1 MGVIASSVLLI
12 PMAIGAV
19 ASTEPA
25 HGALKV
31 TAESAFGSV
40 FLGLVAASSLMI
52 GAALGIYVKAPKRVV
67 AAVMAFGAGAL
78 IESLA
83 IELAFGGAEA
93 LIAEEKLPPFVGWLW
108 VASGFLVGGS
118 VYSAATIAL
127 DNIGAAARKASS
139 LRNFVRRARRE
150 QATTMLIQ
158 LSSSDLFRSLPASD
172 LVRLIPHA
180 DTRRLKAGETVFKP
194 GEIADG
200 VYLIEKGH
208 VEFKP
213 EGPGGMDGTY
223 GEGHCFGELELL
235 TNENRLELAVTV
247 DEVQLLFI
255 PREDF
260 SVVMEA
266 SPILRDAVADLVKVH
281 THGTFGLE
289 HHLRQQTRD
298 FDQKEWLA
306 EGVAA
311 VAMPSHEEAAHH
323 AKGEHGKGEEGE
335 HGGGSPLAI
344 FAGALL
350 DGVPESIVLGA
361 AFTTFATFNPTF
373 LVAVFM
379 SNLPEAM
386 ASSAQMKRIGYS
398 PARIFGLW
406 GSLVV
411 GSAVAALIG
420 NLFLATASE
429 TWITFVEAFAGGG
442 IMAMLAQTMMPEA
455 YEEGGT
461 LVGLATIA
469 GFLAA
474 LFFTALELAH

>member
-1 MGVIASSVLLI
+1 
-12 PMAIGAV
+12 
-19 ASTEPA
+19 
-25 HGALKV
+25 
-31 TAESAFGSV
+31 
-40 FLGLVAASSLMI
+40 
-52 GAALGIYVKAPKRVV
+52 
-67 AAVMAFGAGAL
+67 
-78 IESLA
+78 
-83 IELAFGGAEA
+83 
-93 LIAEEKLPPFVGWLW
+93 
-108 VASGFLVGGS
+108 
-118 VYSAATIAL
+118 
-127 DNIGAAARKASS
+127 
-139 LRNFVRRARRE
+139 
-150 QATTMLIQ
+150 
-158 LSSSDLFRSLPASD
+158 
-172 LVRLIPHA
+172 
-180 DTRRLKAGETVFKP
+180 
-194 GEIADG
+194 
-200 VYLIEKGH
+200 
-208 VEFKP
+208 
-213 EGPGGMDGTY
+213 
-223 GEGHCFGELELL
+223 
-235 TNENRLELAVTV
+235 
-247 DEVQLLFI
+247 
-255 PREDF
+255 
-260 SVVMEA
+260 
-266 SPILRDAVADLVKVH
+266 
-281 THGTFGLE
+281 
-289 HHLRQQTRD
+289 
-298 FDQKEWLA
+298 LA

-411 GSAVAALIG
+411 ASAVAALIG

-474 LFFTALELAH
+474 LFFTALALAH

>member
-1 MGVIASSVLLI
+1 MGGLASSILLI

-19 ASTEPA
+19 ASTAPA
-25 HGALKV
+25 QGALKV

-40 FLGLVAASSLMI
+40 LLGLIASSSLMI
-52 GAALGIYVKAPKRVV
+52 GAALGIYVNAPKRVV

-93 LIAEEKLPPFVGWLW
+93 LIAEAKLSPFAGWLW
-108 VASGFLVGGS
+108 VASGFMVGGG
-118 VYSAATIAL
+118 VYSVATIAL
-127 DNIGAAARKASS
+127 DNVGAAARKASS

-150 QATTMLIQ
+150 QATTMLIK
-158 LSSSDLFRSLPASD
+158 LSTSDMFRSLPAAD

-180 DTRRLKAGETVFKP
+180 DTRRLKAGEAIFKP

-213 EGPGGMDGTY
+213 EGAGGMDGTY

-235 TNENRLELAVTV
+235 TNENRQELAVTV

-260 SVVMEA
+260 SVVMES
-266 SPILRDAVADLVKVH
+266 SPILRDAVSDLVKVH
-281 THGTFGLE
+281 THGTFSIE
-289 HHLRQQTRD
+289 HHLRQETRD
-298 FDQKEWLA
+298 FNRKEWLA

-311 VAMPSHEEAAHH
+311 VAMPTHEEAAHH
-323 AKGEHGKGEEGE
+323 AKGQHGGAAGE

-361 AFTTFATFNPTF
+361 AFTSFATFNPTF

-386 ASSAQMKRIGYS
+386 ASSAQMKRIGYT

-411 GSAVAALIG
+411 ASAVGALIG
-420 NLFLATASE
+420 NMFLATASE
-429 TWITFVEAFAGGG
+429 QWITFVEAFAGGG

-474 LFFTALELAH
+474 LFFTALDLAH

>member
-1 MGVIASSVLLI
+1 MGVLASSVLLI

-31 TAESAFGSV
+31 TAESAFGSA

-52 GAALGIYVKAPKRVV
+52 GAALGIYVRAPKRVV
-67 AAVMAFGAGAL
+67 AAIMAFGAGAL

-93 LIAEEKLPPFVGWLW
+93 LIKEEKLTPFVGWLW

-127 DNIGAAARKASS
+127 DNAGAAVRKASS
-139 LRNFVRRARRE
+139 LRKFVRRARRE
-150 QATTMLIQ
+150 KATTMLIQ

-208 VEFKP
+208 VEFRP

-235 TNENRLELAVTV
+235 TNENRQELAVTV

-281 THGTFGLE
+281 THGTFGIE

-323 AKGEHGKGEEGE
+323 VKGEHGKGDEGE

-411 GSAVAALIG
+411 ASAVAALIG

>member
-1 MGVIASSVLLI
+1 MGVISGSVLLF

-19 ASTEPA
+19 ASA
-25 HGALKV
+25 AGAQGPLKV
-31 TAESAFGSV
+31 TAESAFGSI
-40 FLGLVAASSLMI
+40 FLGIVAGSSLVI

-83 IELAFGGAEA
+83 IELALKGADH
-93 LIAEEKLPPFVGWLW
+93 LIVGEKFSPFAGWLW
-108 VASGFLVGGS
+108 VAGGFLVGGAM
-118 VYSAATIAL
+118 YSGATIAL
-127 DNIGAAARKASS
+127 DNAGAAARKASS

-150 QATTMLIQ
+150 KATTMLIQ
-158 LSSSDLFRSLPASD
+158 LSTSDLFRSLPAAD

-180 DTRRLKAGETVFKP
+180 DTRRFKAGQTVFKP
-194 GEIADG
+194 GDDSDG

-213 EGPGGMDGTY
+213 AGAGGMDGTY

-235 TNENRLELAVTV
+235 TNEKRQELAVTV

-255 PREDF
+255 PRDDF
-260 SVVMEA
+260 SVVLES
-266 SPILRDAVADLVKVH
+266 SPVLRDAVEVLVNVH
-281 THGTFGLE
+281 THGTFGIE

-298 FDQKEWLA
+298 FDRKEWIA

-311 VAMPSHEEAAHH
+311 VAMPSHEDAAHH
-323 AKGEHGKGEEGE
+323 AKVEHAKGQEGE
-335 HGGGSPLAI
+335 HGHGSPLAI

-350 DGVPESIVLGA
+350 DGIPESIVLGA

-386 ASSAQMKRIGYS
+386 ASSAQMRRIGYT
-398 PARIFGLW
+398 PTRIFTLW
-406 GSLVV
+406 GSLLV
-411 GSAVAALIG
+411 GLAVSSLIG
-420 NLFLATASE
+420 NLFLATASPQ
-429 TWITFVEAFAGGG
+429 WITFVEAFAGGG

-474 LFFTALELAH
+474 LFFSALQLAA

>member
-1 MGVIASSVLLI
+1 MGVLASSVLLI

-31 TAESAFGSV
+31 TAESAFGSA

-52 GAALGIYVKAPKRVV
+52 GAALGIYVRAPKRVV
-67 AAVMAFGAGAL
+67 AAIMAFGAGAL

-93 LIAEEKLPPFVGWLW
+93 LIKEEKLTPFVGWLW
-108 VASGFLVGGS
+108 VAGGFVVGGS

-127 DNIGAAARKASS
+127 DNAGAAVRKASS
-139 LRNFVRRARRE
+139 LRKFVRRARRE
-150 QATTMLIQ
+150 KATTMLIQ

-208 VEFKP
+208 VEFRP

-235 TNENRLELAVTV
+235 TNENRQELAVTV

-281 THGTFGLE
+281 THGTFGIE

-323 AKGEHGKGEEGE
+323 VKGEHGKGDEGE

-411 GSAVAALIG
+411 ASAVAALIG

>member
-1 MGVIASSVLLI
+1 MGGLASSILLI

-19 ASTEPA
+19 ASTAPA
-25 HGALKV
+25 QGALKV

-40 FLGLVAASSLMI
+40 LLGLIASSSLMI
-52 GAALGIYVKAPKRVV
+52 GAALGIYVNAPKRVV

-93 LIAEEKLPPFVGWLW
+93 LIAEAKLSPFAGWLW
-108 VASGFLVGGS
+108 VASGFMVGGG

-127 DNIGAAARKASS
+127 DNVGAAARKASS

-150 QATTMLIQ
+150 QATTMLIK
-158 LSSSDLFRSLPASD
+158 LSTSDMFRSLPAAD

-180 DTRRLKAGETVFKP
+180 DTRRLKAGEAIFKP

-213 EGPGGMDGTY
+213 EGAGGMDGTY

-235 TNENRLELAVTV
+235 TNENRQELAVTV

-260 SVVMEA
+260 SVVMES
-266 SPILRDAVADLVKVH
+266 SPILRDAVSDLVKVH
-281 THGTFGLE
+281 THGTFSIE

-298 FDQKEWLA
+298 FNRKEWLA

-311 VAMPSHEEAAHH
+311 VAMPTHEEAAHH
-323 AKGEHGKGEEGE
+323 AKGQHGGAAGE

-361 AFTTFATFNPTF
+361 AFTSFATFNPTF

-386 ASSAQMKRIGYS
+386 ASSAQMKRIGYT

-411 GSAVAALIG
+411 ASAVAALIG
-420 NLFLATASE
+420 NMFLATASE
-429 TWITFVEAFAGGG
+429 QWITFVEAFAGGG

-474 LFFTALELAH
+474 LFFTALDLAH

>member
-1 MGVIASSVLLI
+1 MGGLASSILLI

-19 ASTEPA
+19 ASTAPA
-25 HGALKV
+25 QGALKV

-40 FLGLVAASSLMI
+40 LLGLIASSSLMI
-52 GAALGIYVKAPKRVV
+52 GAALGIYVNAPKRVV

-93 LIAEEKLPPFVGWLW
+93 LIAEAKLSPFAGWLW
-108 VASGFLVGGS
+108 VASGFMVGGG

-127 DNIGAAARKASS
+127 DNVGAAARKASS

-150 QATTMLIQ
+150 QATTMLIK
-158 LSSSDLFRSLPASD
+158 LSTSDMFRSLPAAD

-180 DTRRLKAGETVFKP
+180 DTRRLKSGEAIFKP

-213 EGPGGMDGTY
+213 EGAGGMDGTY

-235 TNENRLELAVTV
+235 TNENRQELAVTV

-260 SVVMEA
+260 SVVMES
-266 SPILRDAVADLVKVH
+266 SPILRDAVSDLVKVH
-281 THGTFGLE
+281 THGTFSIE

-298 FDQKEWLA
+298 FNQKEWLA

-311 VAMPSHEEAAHH
+311 VAMPTHEEAAHH
-323 AKGEHGKGEEGE
+323 AKGQHGGAAGE

-361 AFTTFATFNPTF
+361 AFTSFATFNPTF

-386 ASSAQMKRIGYS
+386 ASSAQMKRIGYT

-411 GSAVAALIG
+411 ASAVGALIG
-420 NLFLATASE
+420 NMFLATASE
-429 TWITFVEAFAGGG
+429 QWITFVEAFAGGG

-474 LFFTALELAH
+474 LFFTALDLAH

>member
-1 MGVIASSVLLI
+1 MGVLASSFLLI

-40 FLGLVAASSLMI
+40 LLGLVAASSLMI
-52 GAALGIYVKAPKRVV
+52 GAALGIYLKAPKRVV

-93 LIAEEKLPPFVGWLW
+93 LIAEERLSPFTGWLW
-108 VASGFLVGGS
+108 VASGFLIGGS

-127 DNIGAAARKASS
+127 DNVGAAARKASS

-150 QATTMLIQ
+150 QATTMLIK
-158 LSSSDLFRSLPASD
+158 LSSSDLFRSLPAAD

-180 DTRRLKAGETVFKP
+180 DTRRLKAGETIFKP
-194 GEIADG
+194 GEISDG

-213 EGPGGMDGTY
+213 EGAGGMDGTY

-235 TNENRLELAVTV
+235 TNENRQELAVTV

-266 SPILRDAVADLVKVH
+266 SPVLRDAVSELVKVH
-281 THGTFGLE
+281 THGTFSIE
-289 HHLRQQTRD
+289 HHLRQETRD
-298 FDQKEWLA
+298 FNQKEWLA

-323 AKGEHGKGEEGE
+323 AKGEHGKGEDGE

-361 AFTTFATFNPTF
+361 AFTSFATFNPTF

-386 ASSAQMKRIGYS
+386 ASSAQMKRIGYT

-411 GSAVAALIG
+411 ASAVAALIG
-420 NLFLATASE
+420 NMFLATASE
-429 TWITFVEAFAGGG
+429 QWITFVEAFAGGG

>member
-1 MGVIASSVLLI
+1 MGVLASSVLLI

-67 AAVMAFGAGAL
+67 AAIMAFGAGAL

-93 LIAEEKLPPFVGWLW
+93 LIKEEKLTPFVGWLW
-108 VASGFLVGGS
+108 VAGGFVVGGS

-127 DNIGAAARKASS
+127 DNAGAAVRKASS
-139 LRNFVRRARRE
+139 LRKFVRRARRE
-150 QATTMLIQ
+150 KATTMLIQ

-208 VEFKP
+208 VEFRP

-235 TNENRLELAVTV
+235 TNENRQELAVTV

-281 THGTFGLE
+281 THGTFGIE

-323 AKGEHGKGEEGE
+323 VKGEHGKGDEGE

-411 GSAVAALIG
+411 ASAVAALIG

>member
-1 MGVIASSVLLI
+1 MGGLASSILLI

-19 ASTEPA
+19 ASTAPA
-25 HGALKV
+25 QGALKV

-40 FLGLVAASSLMI
+40 LLGLIASSSLMI
-52 GAALGIYVKAPKRVV
+52 GAALGIYVNAPKRVV

-93 LIAEEKLPPFVGWLW
+93 LIAEAKLSPFAGWLW
-108 VASGFLVGGS
+108 VASGFMVGGG

-127 DNIGAAARKASS
+127 DNVGAAARKASS

-150 QATTMLIQ
+150 QATTMLIK
-158 LSSSDLFRSLPASD
+158 LSTSDMFRSLPAAD

-180 DTRRLKAGETVFKP
+180 DTRRLKAGEAIFKP

-213 EGPGGMDGTY
+213 EGAGGMDGTY

-235 TNENRLELAVTV
+235 TNENRQELAVTV

-260 SVVMEA
+260 SAVMES
-266 SPILRDAVADLVKVH
+266 SPILRDAVSDLVKVH
-281 THGTFGLE
+281 THGTFSIE

-298 FDQKEWLA
+298 FNRKEWLA

-311 VAMPSHEEAAHH
+311 VAMPTHEEAAHH
-323 AKGEHGKGEEGE
+323 AKGQHGGAAGE

-361 AFTTFATFNPTF
+361 AFTSFATFNPTF

-386 ASSAQMKRIGYS
+386 ASSAQMKRIGYT

-411 GSAVAALIG
+411 ASAVAALIG
-420 NLFLATASE
+420 NMFLATASE
-429 TWITFVEAFAGGG
+429 QWITFVEAFAGGG

-474 LFFTALELAH
+474 LFFTALDLAH

>member
-31 TAESAFGSV
+31 TAESAFGSA

-67 AAVMAFGAGAL
+67 AAIMAFGAGAL

-93 LIAEEKLPPFVGWLW
+93 LIKEEKLTPFVGWLW
-108 VASGFLVGGS
+108 VAGGFVVGGS

-127 DNIGAAARKASS
+127 DNAGAAVRKASS

-150 QATTMLIQ
+150 QATTMLVQ

-180 DTRRLKAGETVFKP
+180 DTRRLKAGETIFKP

-235 TNENRLELAVTV
+235 TNENRQELAVTV

-281 THGTFGLE
+281 THGTFGIE

-323 AKGEHGKGEEGE
+323 AKGEHGTGEEGE
-335 HGGGSPLAI
+335 KGGGSPLAI

-386 ASSAQMKRIGYS
+386 ASSAQMKRVGYS

-406 GSLVV
+406 GALVV
-411 GSAVAALIG
+411 ASAFAAFVG

-429 TWITFVEAFAGGG
+429 TLITFVEAFAGGG

>member
-1 MGVIASSVLLI
+1 
-12 PMAIGAV
+12 
-19 ASTEPA
+19 
-25 HGALKV
+25 
-31 TAESAFGSV
+31 
-40 FLGLVAASSLMI
+40 
-52 GAALGIYVKAPKRVV
+52 
-67 AAVMAFGAGAL
+67 
-78 IESLA
+78 
-83 IELAFGGAEA
+83 
-93 LIAEEKLPPFVGWLW
+93 
-108 VASGFLVGGS
+108 
-118 VYSAATIAL
+118 
-127 DNIGAAARKASS
+127 
-139 LRNFVRRARRE
+139 
-150 QATTMLIQ
+150 MLIQ

-235 TNENRLELAVTV
+235 TNENRQELAVTV

-411 GSAVAALIG
+411 ASAVAALIG

>member
-1 MGVIASSVLLI
+1 
-12 PMAIGAV
+12 MAIGAV
-19 ASTEPA
+19 ASTEPVHA
-25 HGALKV
+25 EMRV
-31 TAESAFGSV
+31 TFVSIFGSALV
-40 FLGLVAASSLMI
+40 GLIAASSLML

-83 IELAFGGAEA
+83 IELAFGGAER
-93 LIAEEKLPPFVGWLW
+93 LIKEEHLSPVVGWLW
-108 VASGFLVGGS
+108 VAGGFLIGGS

-127 DNIGAAARKASS
+127 DNAGAAARKAAS

-150 QATTMLIQ
+150 KATTMLIQ
-158 LSSSDLFRSLPASD
+158 LSSSDLFRSLPAAD

-235 TNENRLELAVTV
+235 TNENRQELAVTV

-266 SPILRDAVADLVKVH
+266 SPVLRDAVADLVKVH
-281 THGTFGLE
+281 THGTFSIE

-311 VAMPSHEEAAHH
+311 VAMPTHEEAAHH
-323 AKGEHGKGEEGE
+323 AKGEHGGEEVGE
-335 HGGGSPLAI
+335 GGGSPLAI

-361 AFTTFATFNPTF
+361 AFTTFASLNPTF

-386 ASSAQMKRIGYS
+386 ASSAQMKRIGYT

-411 GSAVAALIG
+411 ASAVAAMVG
-420 NLFLATASE
+420 NLFLASASE
-429 TWITFVEAFAGGG
+429 EVVTFVEAFAGGG

-461 LVGLATIA
+461 LVGLATIV

-474 LFFTALELAH
+474 LMFTALELAH

>member
-1 MGVIASSVLLI
+1 M
-12 PMAIGAV
+12 
-19 ASTEPA
+19 
-25 HGALKV
+25 
-31 TAESAFGSV
+31 
-40 FLGLVAASSLMI
+40 
-52 GAALGIYVKAPKRVV
+52 
-67 AAVMAFGAGAL
+67 
-78 IESLA
+78 
-83 IELAFGGAEA
+83 
-93 LIAEEKLPPFVGWLW
+93 
-108 VASGFLVGGS
+108 
-118 VYSAATIAL
+118 
-127 DNIGAAARKASS
+127 
-139 LRNFVRRARRE
+139 
-150 QATTMLIQ
+150 
-158 LSSSDLFRSLPASD
+158 
-172 LVRLIPHA
+172 
-180 DTRRLKAGETVFKP
+180 
-194 GEIADG
+194 
-200 VYLIEKGH
+200 
-208 VEFKP
+208 
-213 EGPGGMDGTY
+213 
-223 GEGHCFGELELL
+223 
-235 TNENRLELAVTV
+235 
-247 DEVQLLFI
+247 
-255 PREDF
+255 
-260 SVVMEA
+260 
-266 SPILRDAVADLVKVH
+266 
-281 THGTFGLE
+281 
-289 HHLRQQTRD
+289 
-298 FDQKEWLA
+298 
-306 EGVAA
+306 
-311 VAMPSHEEAAHH
+311 
-323 AKGEHGKGEEGE
+323 KGEHGKGDEGE

-411 GSAVAALIG
+411 ASAVAALIG

>member
-1 MGVIASSVLLI
+1 MGGLASSILLI

-19 ASTEPA
+19 ASTAPA
-25 HGALKV
+25 QGALKV

-40 FLGLVAASSLMI
+40 LLGLIASSSLMI
-52 GAALGIYVKAPKRVV
+52 GAALGIYVNAPKRVV

-93 LIAEEKLPPFVGWLW
+93 LIAEAKLSPFAGWLW
-108 VASGFLVGGS
+108 VASGFMVGGG

-127 DNIGAAARKASS
+127 DNVGAAARKASS

-150 QATTMLIQ
+150 QATTMLIK
-158 LSSSDLFRSLPASD
+158 LSTSDMFRSLPAAD

-180 DTRRLKAGETVFKP
+180 DTRRLKAGEAIFKP

-213 EGPGGMDGTY
+213 EGAGGMDGTY

-235 TNENRLELAVTV
+235 TNENRQELAVTV

-260 SVVMEA
+260 SAVMES
-266 SPILRDAVADLVKVH
+266 SPILRDAVSDLVKVH
-281 THGTFGLE
+281 THGTFSIE

-298 FDQKEWLA
+298 FNRKEWLA

-311 VAMPSHEEAAHH
+311 VAMPTHEEAAHH
-323 AKGEHGKGEEGE
+323 AKGQHGGAAGE

-361 AFTTFATFNPTF
+361 AFTSFATFNPTF

-386 ASSAQMKRIGYS
+386 ASSAQMKRIGYT

-411 GSAVAALIG
+411 ASAVGALIG
-420 NLFLATASE
+420 NMFLATASE
-429 TWITFVEAFAGGG
+429 QWITFVEAFAGGG

-474 LFFTALELAH
+474 LFFTALDLAH

>member
-1 MGVIASSVLLI
+1 MGVLASSVLLI

-31 TAESAFGSV
+31 TAESAFGSA

-52 GAALGIYVKAPKRVV
+52 GAALGIYVRAPKRVV
-67 AAVMAFGAGAL
+67 AAIMAFGAGAL

-93 LIAEEKLPPFVGWLW
+93 LIAEEKLPPLVGWLW
-108 VASGFLVGGS
+108 VAGGFVVGGS

-127 DNIGAAARKASS
+127 DNAGAAVRKASS
-139 LRNFVRRARRE
+139 LRKFVRRARRE
-150 QATTMLIQ
+150 KATTMLIQ

-208 VEFKP
+208 VEFRP

-235 TNENRLELAVTV
+235 TNENRQELAVTV

-281 THGTFGLE
+281 THGTFGIE

-323 AKGEHGKGEEGE
+323 VKGEHGKGDEGE

-411 GSAVAALIG
+411 ASAVAALIG